1 MEKNFKYWKEEDFD
15 YWVNQK
21 TNWVVKEISRGE
33 EEQWVM
39 LDNNGMMISCEWKI
53 NKEDCM
59 EEADRIYSEE
69 LFTK

>member
-1 MEKNFKYWKEEDFD
+1 LFYLIIIVLNKTNIMEKNFKYWKEEDFD

-39 LDNNGMMISCEWKI
+39 LDTIMV
-53 NKEDCM
+53 
-59 EEADRIYSEE
+59 
-69 LFTK
+69 